1 VHLGNREQ
9 LQLNLEDCAMW
20 FHRAIATD
28 FRLAVLGIL
37 LFTWPTGATSAE
49 QVASKSA
56 KPQADKKSAGPELVV
71 QLGHSG
77 VVLSC
82 TFSPDGKKVLTSGGS
97 GEVILWDRLT
107 GNEICRFKG
116 HAAAVNTAVFS
127 PDGRQVLTA
136 SGDKTARLWDAASQQ
151 EIRRF
156 EGHSKAVL
164 SAALS
169 PDGRQILTG
178 GADETARLWD
188 AAIGREVRRFK
199 GYSHHVTSVAFSPD
213 GRQILTGDDYGKVA
227 QLWDAATGKE
237 LRRFQGH
244 SIGFVASVAFS
255 PDGKWILSGATDKAA
270 LVWDAATGKE
280 LRRFQGHAGRL
291 CCVAFSPDVRQV
303 LTGSADKTA
312 RLWDIATGKEVRRF
326 EGHAESVESVAFSP
340 DGRQILTA
348 SGDKT
353 ARLWDANTGRE
364 IHRFD
369 GCAENVSSAAFF
381 AEGRKALTASGDKTA
396 RLWDLTTGKELR
408 RFRGHTNRL
417 CCVAFSPDGRQ
428 VLTGSADQTARLWD
442 AVTGKEL
449 RRFEG
454 HAGWIHSVAFL
465 PDGKRVITG
474 SNDHS
479 ARLWDAATGHEIH
492 KFVGHADS
500 VLAVAVSA
508 DGRHVLTASGQGR
521 FANPGGPSVSP
532 GSMVRLWELNTGK
545 ELRHFEGHSS
555 FIRSMVFSPDG
566 RQILTG
572 SDDKTARLWDPATGK
587 ELRRFNGHNDA
598 VCCVGFSPDGH
609 QIITASDDKTVRLW
623 DAATS
628 NEICRFAG
636 SSGAKAAAFSTDGS
650 SVFTGYY
657 GGALGIWDVQSRQER
672 GRIILLNRDQEW
684 LAVAPEGYFD
694 GSLDARQSVTWRI
707 GNQVYPLGL
716 YEAKF
721 CRPDLI
727 TQALRGESIDDQQR
741 VPADRTP
748 PQVTIEVESTLER
761 SATVQVTARPGAE
774 NGTVV
779 SIRITVDGRDLSPE
793 RTRDLVRK
801 KFEGHAVVYRTVV
814 DFPPGKQEAVVA
826 AVATDDVGLQSPVA
840 STRIQRS
847 APAEAIPSTLYV
859 LAVGVSRYKFADY
872 NLAFPHVDAQE
883 LAKTLADQKG
893 RAFSDVQTRALVNE
907 EATAP
912 AVKKGLEWL
921 AQSCGPADV
930 AVVLFAGHG
939 VCGQRGLYYV
949 THEGDLDALQATC
962 VNWKEVAE
970 LLGKVHAKQVIFL
983 ADCCHAGAFADRS
996 ASTDELAKPLVDA
1009 GVVVFTA
1016 SKGSELSA
1024 ESKEWGHGAF
1034 VYALLEGLQG
1044 KADLMKDGNVTVGA
1058 LQAYVTVRVKEL
1070 TDDHQHPQIPVAGN
1084 FDLGLVLARMR

>member
-1 VHLGNREQ
+1 
-9 LQLNLEDCAMW
+9 MW
-20 FHRAIATD
+20 FHRASATD
-28 FRLAVLGIL
+28 CRLAVLAVL
-37 LFTWPTGATSAE
+37 LLIWPTSGAIAQ
-49 QVASKSA
+49 QVASEPA
-56 KPQADKKSAGPELVV
+56 KPQADRKSTGPELVV
-71 QLGHSG
+71 QLGHSEP
-77 VVLSC
+77 VLSC
-82 TFSPDGKKVLTSGGS
+82 AFSPDGKKVLTSGGG

-116 HAAAVNTAVFS
+116 HTGAVYSVVFS
-127 PDGRQVLTA
+127 HDGRQILTA
-136 SGDKTARLWDAASQQ
+136 SGDKTARLWDAATQQ

-169 PDGRQILTG
+169 PDGRQVLTG
-178 GADETARLWD
+178 GADATARLWD
-188 AAIGREVRRFK
+188 AATGGEVRRFK
-199 GYSHHVTSVAFSPD
+199 GFSHHVTSVAFSPKTQ
-213 GRQILTGDDYGKVA
+213 QILTGDDYGKVA
-227 QLWDAATGKE
+227 QLWDAATGEE
-237 LRRFQGH
+237 LRRFHGH
-244 SIGFVASVAFS
+244 TLGFVDSVAFS
-255 PDGKWILSGATDKAA
+255 PGGKWVLSGATDKTA
-270 LVWDAATGKE
+270 LLWDAATGKE
-280 LRRFQGHAGRL
+280 LRRFQGHEGRL
-291 CCVAFSPDVRQV
+291 CGVAFSPDGRQV

-312 RLWDIATGKEVRRF
+312 RLWDIATGKELRRF

-353 ARLWDANTGRE
+353 ARLWDATTGRE
-364 IHRFD
+364 IRRFD
-369 GCAENVSSAAFF
+369 GCTENVSSAAFF
-381 AEGRKALTASGDKTA
+381 AKDRKAITASGDKTA

-408 RFRGHTNRL
+408 RFRGHTNRV
-417 CCVAFSPDGRQ
+417 CCVAFSPGGRQ

-442 AVTGKEL
+442 AATGKEL

-454 HAGWIHSVAFL
+454 HAGWIHSVAFS
-465 PDGKRVITG
+465 PDGKRVLTG
-474 SNDHS
+474 SNDQT
-479 ARLWDAATGHEIH
+479 ARLWDVATGREVH
-492 KFVGHADS
+492 KFSGHADS
-500 VLAVAVSA
+500 VLAVAVSL
-508 DGRHVLTASGQGR
+508 DGRYALTASAQGR
-521 FANPGGPSVSP
+521 FADPGGPSRSP
-532 GSMVRLWELNTGK
+532 RPIVRLWDLNTGR
-545 ELRHFEGHSS
+545 ELRHFQGHSS
-555 FIRSMVFSPDG
+555 LVRSMVFSPDG
-566 RQILTG
+566 RQILTA
-572 SDDKTARLWDPATGK
+572 SDDKTARLWDAGTGK
-587 ELRRFNGHNDA
+587 ELRRFEGHADA
-598 VCCVGFSPDGH
+598 VCCVAFSSDGR
-609 QIITASDDKTVRLW
+609 QIVTASDDKTVRLW
-623 DAATS
+623 DAAAGS
-628 NEICRFAG
+628 EICLFAG
-636 SSGAKAAAFSTDGS
+636 SSGAKAAAFSADGS

-657 GGALGIWDVQSRQER
+657 GGALGIWDVKRRQER
-672 GRIILLNRDQEW
+672 GRIILLNRNQEW
-684 LAVAPEGYFD
+684 LAVTPEGYFD
-694 GSLDARQSVTWRI
+694 GSLDARQWVTWRI

-727 TQALRGESIDDQQR
+727 ARALQGGSIDDEQR
-741 VPADRTP
+741 VPSDRTP
-748 PQVTIEVESTLER
+748 PQVTIEVESTVER

-779 SIRITVDGRDLSPE
+779 SVRVTIDGRDLSPE

-801 KFEGHAVVYRTVV
+801 KFDGKTMVYRTVV

-847 APAEAIPSTLYV
+847 TPVEAVPGTLYV

-872 NLAFPHVDAQE
+872 NLTFPHVDAQE

-893 RAFSDVQTRALVNE
+893 RAFTDVQTRALVNE

-970 LLGKVHAKQVIFL
+970 LLGKVHAKQVLFL

-996 ASTDELAKPLVDA
+996 ATTDELAKPLVDA

-1058 LQAYVTVRVKEL
+1058 LQAYVTVRVKAL

-1084 FDLGLVLARMR
+1084 FDLGLVLARIR